1 MPRPARRREANHVE
15 VARGGGVATLTLV
28 GGADGPCLTP
38 ELHAALAD
46 VAAAIDLDDEVRVV
60 LLRSRGTAFCRGVGE
75 GGVSRGDRV
84 ADGVAAV
91 AALRAPVVCVLQGD
105 ALDTGLELALACD
118 LRLAAPRARL
128 GLTQVTRGELP
139 CHGGTQ
145 RLPRVV
151 GRARALHML
160 LLGETPTA
168 TRAAQLGLVHRVVA
182 SRSLAAEAARLAR
195 ELARRGPIAQRLAK
209 EAMLAAFD
217 LPLAEGL
224 RLEGDLY
231 VLLQSTRDR
240 DEGIAS
246 FREKR
251 RPSFDNR

>member
-1 MPRPARRREANHVE
+1 MSRPARRAAHGAVE
-15 VARGGGVATLTLV
+15 VAREGAVCSLTLV

-38 ELHAALAD
+38 ELHAELAG
-46 VAAAIDLDDEVRVV
+46 AAAEIDLDEDVRVV
-60 LLRSRGTAFCRGVGE
+60 VLRARGAAFCRESDVPSSPAGA
-75 GGVSRGDRV
+75 V
-84 ADGVAAV
+84 ADGIAAV
-91 AALRAPVVCVLQGD
+91 AALRVPVVCLLQGD
-105 ALDTGLELALACD
+105 ALDAGLELALACD

-128 GLTQVTRGELP
+128 GLTQIARGTLP
-139 CHGGTQ
+139 RHGGTQ

-151 GRARALHML
+151 GAARALHML
-160 LLGETPTA
+160 LLAEPVA
-168 TRAAQLGLVHRVVA
+168 STRALQIGLVHRLVP
-182 SRSLAAEAARLAR
+182 SRSLFAEGARLASR
-195 ELARRGPIAQRLAK
+195 LAERGPIAQRLAK

-231 VLLQSTRDR
+231 VLLQATHDR

-251 RPSFDNR
+251 RPRFENR